1 MQSVRVTQEKVATRP
16 ESDMHY
22 AEKRQVGGGIQ
33 STRRLGGG
41 RLSLATQYAEMHRG
55 GGGGGERGRD
65 GLRAA
70 YDTQA
75 DLARKTRR

>member
-1 MQSVRVTQEKVATRP
+1 MTQEKVATRP

-22 AEKRQVGGGIQ
+22 AEKGKWGGGIQ

-41 RLSLATQYAEMHRG
+41 AAFTGDAVRRNAPG
-55 GGGGGERGRD
+55 GGGGGERGGD

>member
-55 GGGGGERGRD
+55 GGGAVVSAGGTVSGRRTT
-65 GLRAA
+65 LRL
-70 YDTQA
+70 T
-75 DLARKTRR
+75 